1 MPNGKEIQQQNAR
14 LREENARL
22 KELIQQSEA
31 QFSERL
37 QTRED
42 ELTEQFQSRVEEI
55 NQAHAEE
62 IERVQIRHA
71 IIIGQVFAKRSER
84 YIDNPDQMLLD
95 LFVEGADELNE
106 QTRSAVDA
114 LREAVDE
121 AAGRDTGDANEQP
134 ADGIL
139 PGEQPDEEELRRRE
153 ALREERRRA
162 AAEKRERERERRRD
176 ENGVV
181 GKFPRHMVNETIEIR
196 PDESKIEGMIEIGYD
211 VVQTAYSKP
220 PEIHVVEKR
229 YYKYADRQDRSQGVV
244 SAPRPKSKT
253 LTAGGHYDV
262 SIFAD
267 LITGRFAYHLPFYR
281 LQDTFAAA
289 GWEVSRSTL
298 ANIQRSGAQL
308 LRPLYDYFADRIR
321 TDSVIATDDTGV
333 KLLVP
338 KKLPELDVG
347 NRRETRA
354 HEVLSAAM
362 EQQKR
367 HINAKFWAYRGV
379 QVPLNLFDM
388 TVSRHRDG
396 PDWFFVDSNYKGTLL
411 GDCFGA
417 NTGIAMRSNGSIVH
431 AACVAHARRKF
442 VAALKNHKR
451 HCRFFLNRFQEL
463 YEIEDRCATM
473 SPEERLT
480 TRRLEASL
488 VWQRIDAYIDRD
500 TRDLVPKDET
510 QRAIDYLQN
519 HWDALR
525 LYLDNAS
532 IPIDNNECEQ
542 LMRQVATGRK
552 NWLFV
557 GSLQAGE
564 EMSTLMSIV
573 SSAVRNHVHVRAYL
587 SDITQ
592 RILDGETDYASML
605 PAVWRES
612 NPQHHREYRT
622 EERDVKEH
630 RKRELR
636 QHRRL
641 TNQA

>member
-229 YYKYADRQDRSQGVV
+229 YYKYADRQDRSQGV
-244 SAPRPKSKT
+244 
-253 LTAGGHYDV
+253 
-262 SIFAD
+262 
-267 LITGRFAYHLPFYR
+267 
-281 LQDTFAAA
+281 
-289 GWEVSRSTL
+289 
-298 ANIQRSGAQL
+298 
-308 LRPLYDYFADRIR
+308 
-321 TDSVIATDDTGV
+321 
-333 KLLVP
+333 
-338 KKLPELDVG
+338 
-347 NRRETRA
+347 
-354 HEVLSAAM
+354 
-362 EQQKR
+362 
-367 HINAKFWAYRGV
+367 
-379 QVPLNLFDM
+379 
-388 TVSRHRDG
+388 
-396 PDWFFVDSNYKGTLL
+396 
-411 GDCFGA
+411 
-417 NTGIAMRSNGSIVH
+417 
-431 AACVAHARRKF
+431 
-442 VAALKNHKR
+442 
-451 HCRFFLNRFQEL
+451 
-463 YEIEDRCATM
+463 
-473 SPEERLT
+473 
-480 TRRLEASL
+480 
-488 VWQRIDAYIDRD
+488 
-500 TRDLVPKDET
+500 
-510 QRAIDYLQN
+510 
-519 HWDALR
+519 
-525 LYLDNAS
+525 
-532 IPIDNNECEQ
+532 
-542 LMRQVATGRK
+542 
-552 NWLFV
+552 
-557 GSLQAGE
+557 
-564 EMSTLMSIV
+564 
-573 SSAVRNHVHVRAYL
+573 
-587 SDITQ
+587 
-592 RILDGETDYASML
+592 
-605 PAVWRES
+605 
-612 NPQHHREYRT
+612 
-622 EERDVKEH
+622 
-630 RKRELR
+630 
-636 QHRRL
+636 
-641 TNQA
+641 